1 MSETVELER
10 LINCTQ
16 ATLQRYPWSSEFNQ
30 TVIGQLN
37 RTEILDVLGEMVTRG
52 RGHSSASGES
62 LTLREFITEC
72 LFPTTKS
79 PYELPWQQKMAWGV
93 VFGAMLLV
101 AITGNCIVLW
111 IVLAHRRMRT
121 VTNYFLLNLSVAD
134 LLMSSL
140 NCSFNF
146 IFMLNSDWPFGAVY
160 CTINNFMANMSVAS
174 SVFTLVAISLDRYIA
189 IVHPLRHRTS
199 RKKARLFLL
208 IIWALSCVLATPCLM
223 YSTVMTKRYN
233 NGNTRTVCYMLWP
246 DGRYPTSM
254 ADYIYN
260 LVFLVLTYG
269 IPMLIMIVCYSLM
282 GRELWGSRSIGE
294 HTERQLESMKSK
306 KKVVRMF
313 IIVVTIFAICW
324 LPYHLFFVY
333 AYHNNQMTSSSY
345 VQQLYLGF
353 YWLAMSNAMVNPII
367 YYWMNSRFRVY
378 FQEII
383 CFCCLQFINSRIKTV
398 GPQGVLLN
406 KNSNNSEL
414 GRCRSY
420 RHRSFSVRWRPQ
432 YHSAEEFRMRVGAD
446 PTQLRNHHLHPHHN
460 HHHLGTGGGAG
471 AGCRSVLSVVNVLDN
486 GNKSQQQQQQQFDP
500 TAAPGM
506 VADITELQALNF
518 IPRLSSSCSQ
528 DLASQAGS
536 CSNSRLRGEH
546 SSSSQASHEYS

>member
-1 MSETVELER
+1 MSESVELER

-16 ATLQRYPWSSEFNQ
+16 ATIQRFPWSTDYNT
-30 TVIGQLN
+30 TVISELN
-37 RTEILDVLGEMVTRG
+37 RTEILDVLGEMITRS
-52 RGHSSASGES
+52 RGYVPKSDDL

-79 PYELPWQQKMAWGV
+79 PYELPWQLKTAWGV

-101 AITGNCIVLW
+101 AITGNSIVLW

-146 IFMLNSDWPFGAVY
+146 IFMLNSDWPFGSVY

-174 SVFTLVAISLDRYIA
+174 SVFTLVAISFDRYIA

-199 RKKARLFLL
+199 RKKARIFLL
-208 IIWALSCVLATPCLM
+208 IIWALSCVLAAPCLM

-233 NGNTRTVCYMLWP
+233 NGKTRTVCYMLWP

-260 LVFLVLTYG
+260 LVFLILTYG

-367 YYWMNSRFRVY
+367 YYWMN
-378 FQEII
+378 
-383 CFCCLQFINSRIKTV
+383 
-398 GPQGVLLN
+398 
-406 KNSNNSEL
+406 
-414 GRCRSY
+414 GR
-420 RHRSFSVRWRPQ
+420 
-432 YHSAEEFRMRVGAD
+432 
-446 PTQLRNHHLHPHHN
+446 
-460 HHHLGTGGGAG
+460 
-471 AGCRSVLSVVNVLDN
+471 
-486 GNKSQQQQQQQFDP
+486 
-500 TAAPGM
+500 
-506 VADITELQALNF
+506 
-518 IPRLSSSCSQ
+518 
-528 DLASQAGS
+528 
-536 CSNSRLRGEH
+536 
-546 SSSSQASHEYS
+546 

>member
-1 MSETVELER
+1 MSDTVELER
-10 LINCTQ
+10 LVNCTQ
-16 ATLQRYPWSSEFNQ
+16 AAIQRYPWSTEFNA
-30 TVIGQLN
+30 TIVGELN
-37 RTEILDVLGEMVTRG
+37 RTDILDVLGEMITRG
-52 RGHSSASGES
+52 RQYVPRTKDEAV
-62 LTLREFITEC
+62 TLREFITDC
-72 LFPTTKS
+72 LFPTAKS

-101 AITGNCIVLW
+101 AITGNSIVLW

-208 IIWALSCVLATPCLM
+208 IIWALSCVLAAPCLM
-223 YSTVMTKRYN
+223 YSTVMTKRYH
-233 NGNTRTVCYMLWP
+233 NGKTRTVCYMLWP

-260 LVFLVLTYG
+260 LVFLILTYG

-313 IIVVTIFAICW
+313 IIVVTIFGICW

-383 CFCCLQFINSRIKTV
+383 CFCCLQFLKSRMSN
-398 GPQGVLLN
+398 GMPQGVLYN
-406 KNSNNSEL
+406 KNSNSEL
-414 GRCRSY
+414 GRHRSY
-420 RHRSFSVRWRPQ
+420 HHHRSLSVRWRPQ
-432 YHSAEEFRMRVGAD
+432 YHSAEEYRMR
-446 PTQLRNHHLHPHHN
+446 PTAAAGSGNGGPGSYPLHH
-460 HHHLGTGGGAG
+460 GVIGGGGGAG
-471 AGCRSVLSVVNVLDN
+471 IGAGTKRSVVSVVNVLEN
-486 GNKSQQQQQQQFDP
+486 NNKHEPLHQ
-500 TAAPGM
+500 TT
-506 VADITELQALNF
+506 DISELQALNF
-518 IPRLSSSCSQ
+518 LPRHGNSSQGSSSQHQHNSQ
-528 DLASQAGS
+528 
-536 CSNSRLRGEH
+536 H
-546 SSSSQASHEYS
+546 SSSSHSHEYS

>member
-1 MSETVELER
+1 MSDTVELER

-16 ATLQRYPWSSEFNQ
+16 ATIRRFPWSTEYNA
-30 TVIGQLN
+30 TVIGEFN
-37 RTEILDVLGEMVTRG
+37 RTEILDVLGEMITRG
-52 RGHSSASGES
+52 KSYVPKEAEAV
-62 LTLREFITEC
+62 TLREFITEC

-79 PYELPWQQKMAWGV
+79 PYELPWQLKTAWGV

-101 AITGNCIVLW
+101 AITGNSIVLW

-208 IIWALSCVLATPCLM
+208 IIWALSCILAAPCLM
-223 YSTVMTKRYN
+223 YSTVMTKRYH
-233 NGNTRTVCYMLWP
+233 NGKTRTVCYMLWP

-260 LVFLVLTYG
+260 LVFLILTYG

-306 KKVVRMF
+306 KKVSVLRSKVL
-313 IIVVTIFAICW
+313 IHTCTH
-324 LPYHLFFVY
+324 PH
-333 AYHNNQMTSSSY
+333 QRMTS
-345 VQQLYLGF
+345 
-353 YWLAMSNAMVNPII
+353 I
-367 YYWMNSRFRVY
+367 
-378 FQEII
+378 
-383 CFCCLQFINSRIKTV
+383 
-398 GPQGVLLN
+398 
-406 KNSNNSEL
+406 
-414 GRCRSY
+414 
-420 RHRSFSVRWRPQ
+420 
-432 YHSAEEFRMRVGAD
+432 
-446 PTQLRNHHLHPHHN
+446 
-460 HHHLGTGGGAG
+460 
-471 AGCRSVLSVVNVLDN
+471 
-486 GNKSQQQQQQQFDP
+486 
-500 TAAPGM
+500 
-506 VADITELQALNF
+506 
-518 IPRLSSSCSQ
+518 
-528 DLASQAGS
+528 
-536 CSNSRLRGEH
+536 
-546 SSSSQASHEYS
+546 

>member
-1 MSETVELER
+1 MSDTVELER

-16 ATLQRYPWSSEFNQ
+16 ATIRRFPWSTEYNASMIGEF
-30 TVIGQLN
+30 N
-37 RTEILDVLGEMVTRG
+37 RTEILDVLGEMITRG
-52 RGHSSASGES
+52 KSHVPKEMEAV
-62 LTLREFITEC
+62 TLREFITEC

-79 PYELPWQQKMAWGV
+79 PYELPWQLKTAWGV

-101 AITGNCIVLW
+101 AITGNSIVLW

-208 IIWALSCVLATPCLM
+208 IIWALSCVLAAPCLM
-223 YSTVMTKRYN
+223 YSTVMTKRYH
-233 NGNTRTVCYMLWP
+233 NGKTRTVCYMLWP

-260 LVFLVLTYG
+260 LVFLILTYG

-367 YYWMNSRFRVY
+367 YYWMNSRFRIY

-383 CFCCLQFINSRIKTV
+383 CFCCLQFLNARMKD
-398 GPQGVLLN
+398 GMPQGVLLN
-406 KNSNNSEL
+406 KNSNSEP
-414 GRCRSY
+414 GRYRSY
-420 RHRSFSVRWRPQ
+420 RQRSLSVRWRPQ
-432 YHSAEEFRMRVGAD
+432 YHSTEEYRMRLAA
-446 PTQLRNHHLHPHHN
+446 PTTALNRNSR
-460 HHHLGTGGGAG
+460 AM
-471 AGCRSVLSVVNVLDN
+471 VSVVNVIENANGKPATLDGHQTTDISELPATVN
-486 GNKSQQQQQQQFDP
+486 FLPRHSNSQDSQQ
-500 TAAPGM
+500 
-506 VADITELQALNF
+506 N
-518 IPRLSSSCSQ
+518 RLKDQ
-528 DLASQAGS
+528 
-536 CSNSRLRGEH
+536 H
-546 SSSSQASHEYS
+546 SSSSHSHEYS